1 MASRYVFSANAH
13 PGIPGGPGDF
23 TGAASG
29 GTITGA
35 SGTVELVFDDAV
47 FGATPEGKQRLLA
60 AIEGLKQKVA
70 TARTWPITSAS

>member
-1 MASRYVFSANAH
+1 MASRYLFSASTRPSNPA
-13 PGIPGGPGDF
+13 DF

-47 FGATPEGKQRLLA
+47 FGSTMEGKQRLIA
-60 AIEGLKQKVA
+60 AVDALSGRLKSAKA
-70 TARTWPITSAS
+70 WPITTSS